1 MIKKLYK
8 KGFSALLTLCLLFSF
23 LPVMPVHAAS
33 YTVDDLKIGDSIS
46 AGDVISKGTATIH
59 GDYHYYDKADATGQQ
74 KTVSIPD
81 DPYTVESFWGINEW
95 KVYDKNALGY
105 KNNFYLVPAKEIQK
119 YTVTPQ
125 YCTVD
130 GRSEPTEY
138 AVGDPVTV
146 ETREVTGATFTG
158 WASEPDGVDFVK
170 TGEYQAT
177 FTMPDNDVTIYA
189 VFKNN
194 PEPPTKYTVTV
205 NGGKT
210 NEAEYA
216 ADDEVKITADKP
228 AEGYRFTKWTTESEG
243 VNFEDSSKA
252 ETSFMMP
259 AHDVSVTAEF
269 EPIPA
274 PVPTYSVTVEGGTA
288 DKTAYAAGETVKIT
302 APDELAG
309 GRFDNWSTDSK
320 DVTFADA
327 KAAITTFTMP
337 ANAVTVKAN
346 FKTAPVPPVAEY
358 TVTVTND
365 GNGTAKASPAKAQAG
380 TKITLSA
387 TPNSGYHFKEWKVEK
402 GGVTIAKDNTF
413 TMPAGDVTV
422 KAVFEKT
429 VTNPVTGL
437 PMSGGETGAFALITL
452 SVLLLGTTVLK
463 RKADR

>member
-8 KGFSALLTLCLLFSF
+8 KGLSALLTLCLLFSF
-23 LPVMPVHAAS
+23 LPVMSVHAAS

-119 YTVTPQ
+119 YTATPK
-125 YCTVD
+125 YCTV
-130 GRSEPTEY
+130 GGSSEPREY

-146 ETREVTGATFTG
+146 ETREVSGATFTG

-170 TGEYQAT
+170 TGEYQAE
-177 FTMPDNDVTIYA
+177 FVMPGNDVTIYA

-194 PEPPTKYTVTV
+194 PEPSTEYTVAVKGGTADKDKCGEDEKVTV
-205 NGGKT
+205 
-210 NEAEYA
+210 
-216 ADDEVKITADKP
+216 TADKP

-243 VNFEDSSKA
+243 VNFEDPSKA

-274 PVPTYSVTVEGGTA
+274 PVPTYPVTVEGGTA

-337 ANAVTVKAN
+337 A
-346 FKTAPVPPVAEY
+346 
-358 TVTVTND
+358 
-365 GNGTAKASPAKAQAG
+365 
-380 TKITLSA
+380 
-387 TPNSGYHFKEWKVEK
+387 
-402 GGVTIAKDNTF
+402 
-413 TMPAGDVTV
+413 GDVTV